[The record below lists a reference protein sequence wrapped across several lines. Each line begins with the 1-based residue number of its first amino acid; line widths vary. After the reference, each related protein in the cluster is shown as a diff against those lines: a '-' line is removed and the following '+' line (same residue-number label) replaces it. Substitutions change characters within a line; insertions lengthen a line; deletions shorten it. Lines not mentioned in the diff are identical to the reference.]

1 MVSASGTEG
10 GGRQGKPHLRTCVGC
25 GSVAERSTLA
35 RIVRSPQGAV
45 FCDGG
50 QKAAGRGAYVCSPEC
65 LQMAVRRKKLDR
77 ALRTTLA
84 SDQIATIAASVEAL
98 GLDARK

>member
-1 MVSASGTEG
+1 MA
-10 GGRQGKPHLRTCVGC
+10 
-25 GSVAERSTLA
+25 ARSSLA
-35 RIVRSPQGAV
+35 RIVRTPEGAV
-45 FCDGG
+45 YYDDG
-50 QKAAGRGAYVCSPEC
+50 QKAAGRGAYVCSFRCFEV
-65 LQMAVRRKKLDR
+65 AAKKRKLDR

>member
-1 MVSASGTEG
+1 MISATWKKGD
-10 GGRQGKPHLRTCVGC
+10 GRQGKARLRTCVGC
-25 GSVAERSTLA
+25 GTVAERSTLA

-45 FCDGG
+45 YCDGG
-50 QKAAGRGAYVCSPEC
+50 QKAAGRGAYVCSSRC
-65 LQMAVRRKKLDR
+65 LELAVRKKKLDR

>member
-1 MVSASGTEG
+1 MDSAARGTKGAERAI
-10 GGRQGKPHLRTCVGC
+10 RQRTCIGC
-25 GSVAERSTLA
+25 GAVAQRSSLA
-35 RIVRSPQGAV
+35 RIVRTPEGAV
-45 FCDGG
+45 YCDAG
-50 QKAAGRGAYVCSPEC
+50 QKAAGRGAYVCSSRC
-65 LQMAVRRKKLDR
+65 LAGAVKKRKLDR